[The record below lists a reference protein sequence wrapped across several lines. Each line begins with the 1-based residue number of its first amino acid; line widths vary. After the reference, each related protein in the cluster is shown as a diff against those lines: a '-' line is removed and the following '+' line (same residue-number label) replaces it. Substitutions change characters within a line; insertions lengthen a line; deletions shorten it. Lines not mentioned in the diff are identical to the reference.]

1 MTASPAVVD
10 FSTYRRRPV
19 DVWSGA
25 DETKKAERHE
35 SEKARLLNMMAGL
48 AVTTLPVI
56 MPHAG
61 WATTIADY
69 SVLGRGLAHLNFA
82 ASSPTAALPA
92 PLAFLE
98 AHHEMS
104 SYRALEDGW
113 DDISSEGICSDA
125 VDVALAFLALLPHD
139 VSAPEASASG
149 DGTVDWYWRNGRC
162 AATVTF
168 YASGRVAYFAMTDT
182 GSVKD
187 SFKFSGSIPGELVE
201 SLRQL

>member
-1 MTASPAVVD
+1 LTSSPAIVD

-25 DETKKAERHE
+25 DETQTVERQE
-35 SEKARLLNMMAGL
+35 GERARLMNIIAGL
-48 AVTTLPVI
+48 AVTTLPALV
-56 MPHAG
+56 PHAG

-69 SVLGRGLAHLNFA
+69 SVLGRGAVHLNYA
-82 ASSPTAALPA
+82 ASAPTAALPA
-92 PLAFLE
+92 PLPFMDS
-98 AHHEMS
+98 HYEML
-104 SYRALEDGW
+104 SYKALEDGW
-113 DDISSEGICSDA
+113 DDVSSKSISAEA
-125 VDVALAFLALLPHD
+125 VDAALAFLALLPSD

-168 YASGRVAYFAMTDT
+168 YPDGRVAYFAMTDA
-182 GSVKD
+182 GRVKD
-187 SFKFSGSIPGELVE
+187 SFKFSGSVPGELVE